1 MLGDLLDQEG
11 LDHHA
16 IHVEGWTRENLIIRE
31 ESTGQQFRFGMPG
44 PILQD
49 IECNQCLTELLNIDP
64 RPDYIVAS
72 GSLPPGA
79 PGDFYAR
86 VARLARDLG
95 SRMILDASGEALSQ
109 ALHEGVFLVK
119 PNLREAKELSEREMK
134 TESNPEDLA
143 RWIVSSGQSEVVVIS
158 VGAAGAMVMTK
169 DGCEHLRAP
178 TVPIKSKVGAGDSMV
193 AGIVLSLAKGLALK
207 DAVRFGVAAGTAA
220 VMTPGSELCRRKD
233 AERLYKRMTS
243 EATR

>member
-16 IHVEGWTRENLIIRE
+16 IRVEGWTRENLIVRE

-44 PILQD
+44 PVLQD
-49 IECNQCLTELLNIDP
+49 IECNRCLTELLKIDP

-79 PGDFYAR
+79 PEDFYAR

-119 PNLREAKELSEREMK
+119 PNLREAKDLSEYEMK
-134 TESNPEDLA
+134 NASNHEDLA
-143 RWIVSSGQSEVVVIS
+143 AWIVSSGQSEVVVVS

-207 DAVRFGVAAGTAA
+207 DAVRFGVAAGAAA
-220 VMTPGSELCRRKD
+220 VMTPGTELCRRKD